1 MVMRRSE
8 FFQER
13 FMTRTLFVAALASLL
28 AAPAGAQ
35 TSASSWP
42 TRPVTM
48 VVPFP
53 AGGPVDLVARLFAQ
67 HLSERLGA
75 HLIIEHGGGAG
86 GMTGAARAA
95 KATPDGSAVLFGNQG
110 THTFSQMLYKK
121 PLY

>member
-13 FMTRTLFVAALASLL
+13 VMTRTLFVAALASLL

-67 HLSERLGA
+67 RLSEQFGQQ
-75 HLIIEHGGGAG
+75 IIPENVGGAG
-86 GMTGAARAA
+86 GMSGAARVA
-95 KATPDGSAVLFGNQG
+95 KGTPDGSVFLFGNQG
-110 THTFSQMLYKK
+110 THTFSQM
-121 PLY
+121 